1 MLKHILLFL
10 VVFQTAFAAKLT
22 IDERRRKIIAIVDE
36 ELSEVTRLSKQQ
48 NNKVPDTLFRIA
60 ELNLEKA
67 RLYREM
73 ENEQYLAIPVN
84 ERKTVNKNEYFERST
99 KLFQEANKAAS
110 LVENRFPN
118 YRNIGDVHYILA
130 YNNQELGN
138 KQLAQKYFSLTNRS
152 SKDPKILAKSR
163 LALADYYYHDHK
175 YKEAIPLYE
184 ASVGKI
190 DEKWWTRDAF
200 NLAWSY
206 YRIRNYDKAISM
218 MLEVHKKSRTGKYV
232 DMRSSVER
240 DIGIFYV
247 DAKRMNDAIK
257 FYDSIKLN
265 YTEQFIR
272 IANAIVEQGR
282 FEQAEKL
289 LEQVKKTE
297 KDQRRIN
304 EIILAQLNIFEKF
317 NRTAQHLE
325 ASKELVAIHKKSPL
339 EKSQFDRLSFQVNKQ
354 AAELQKATTSKVYQS
369 VPKAR
374 RQKANESMAYFALA
388 AELDS
393 KERAEKIFFQA
404 ETAYATGL
412 YSKSLS
418 LYVESFDG
426 AKAANNSKLVNQNI
440 EGMLSALGQPS
451 LSKKT
456 ANKYYVPVYTRY
468 LSVDKKSER
477 AKTIY
482 VKLFNSQYDLKDI
495 SGAEQ
500 TLTEYAK
507 SFPQD
512 YKTQEAML
520 AKVMEHYREK
530 KDYGTVKAYVGRINA
545 GEFKVSKKYADALR
559 SLMTKIQIE
568 GVQQSL
574 DKGDKAVALQGY
586 HQIYESPESTP
597 KAKTNASYNL
607 AALYYE
613 LGDTQRSYQ
622 WATIALKDM
631 EVSDVAKFSDS
642 FLSIAA
648 GLFLRQQFAQSSDL
662 SHRVLAKLCNQNSS
676 NKVVAYKN
684 AVFIALSNGDVQKAI
699 EIKDFGKQCH
709 VQDAAIS
716 EVSFEI
722 LKDLARERRW
732 EAYEKTIADLEKN
745 SKNAPLLIVPYEELR
760 NQYLALGSPQE
771 AQAVFQ
777 KQTRLYEQ
785 ARSQK
790 LDVPVEALDLIS
802 SRMLSSLIEKKAR
815 LKKVELK
822 FPEAIF
828 NNAVKQKLQIL
839 DQMTSDVN
847 TIQKVGSGKGI
858 VEAYKY
864 VIEAYEKFGNELKA
878 FVPEGKA
885 PEYVAS
891 FQKAM
896 AEVHRPILDN
906 ASKQRR
912 EIKSLIYKNNI
923 LSYSNYSV
931 LYSELESFKRYFT
944 EKEAVLMDR
953 GGKQ

>member
-1 MLKHILLFL
+1 MLKHLLLFL
-10 VVFQTAFAAKLT
+10 IIFQSAFAAKLS
-22 IDERRRKIIAIVDE
+22 IDERRRKIIGIVDE
-36 ELSEVTRLSKQQ
+36 ELAEVTRLSKQQ
-48 NNKVPDTLFRIA
+48 NNKVPDTLFRMA

-73 ENEQYLAIPVN
+73 ENEQYLAIPV
-84 ERKTVNKNEYFERST
+84 EQRKTVNKNDFFARSS
-99 KLFQEANKAAS
+99 KLFQEANKVS
-110 LVENRFPN
+110 LLVEKRFPK
-118 YRNIGDVHYILA
+118 YKNIGDVHYILA
-130 YNNQELGN
+130 YNYQELGN
-138 KQLAQKYFSLTNRS
+138 KKLAQKYFGLASRS

-184 ASVGKI
+184 ASVGKL

-206 YRIRNYDKAISM
+206 YRVRNYDRAISL
-218 MLEVHKKSRTGKYV
+218 MLEVHQKSRSGKYV

-247 DAKRMNDAIK
+247 DAKRMDDAVR
-257 FYDSIKLN
+257 FYEGIKLN

-272 IANAIVEQGR
+272 IANAIVAQGR

-289 LEQVKKTE
+289 LDQVKKSE
-297 KDQRRIN
+297 KDQKRIN

-317 NRTAQHLE
+317 NRNPQHLA
-325 ASKELVAIHKKSPL
+325 ASKELVAIHKKHPL

-374 RQKANESMAYFALA
+374 RQKANEAMAYFALA
-388 AELDS
+388 AELDPKGRS
-393 KERAEKIFFQA
+393 EKIFYQA

-412 YSKSLS
+412 YAKSLS
-418 LYVESFDG
+418 LYIESFDG
-426 AKAANNSKLVNQNI
+426 AKTANDSKLVNQNL

-451 LSKKT
+451 LNKKT
-456 ANKYYVPVYTRY
+456 QNKYYVPVYSRY

-495 SGAEQ
+495 AGAEQ
-500 TLTEYAK
+500 TLADYAK

-512 YKTQEAML
+512 FKTQEAML
-520 AKVMEHYREK
+520 AKVMEYYREK
-530 KDYGTVKAYVGRINA
+530 KDYGKVKAYVGRINN
-545 GEFKVSKKYADALR
+545 GEFKVSKKYANALR

-586 HQIYESPESTP
+586 HQIYDSDESTP
-597 KAKTNASYNL
+597 KAKVNASYNL

-613 LGDTQRSYQ
+613 LGETQKSYQ
-622 WATIALKDM
+622 WSTIALKDM

-662 SHRVLAKLCNQNSS
+662 SHRMLAKLCNQNSS

-684 AVFIALSNGDVQKAI
+684 AAFIALSNGDVEKAM

-732 EAYEKTIADLEKN
+732 EAYEKTISDLEKN
-745 SKNAPLLIVPYEELR
+745 SKNAPALIVPYEELR
-760 NQYLALGSPQE
+760 TQYRSIGSEQE
-771 AQAVFQ
+771 AQAVYQ
-777 KQTRLYEQ
+777 KQTRFYEQ
-785 ARSQK
+785 ARAQK
-790 LDVPVEALDLIS
+790 LDIPVEALDLIS
-802 SRMLSSLIEKKAR
+802 SRMLSSVLEKKAR
-815 LKKVELK
+815 LDKVELK
-822 FPEAIF
+822 FPEAVF
-828 NNAVKQKLQIL
+828 NSAVKQKLQIL

-847 TIQKVGSGKGI
+847 AIQKVGSGKGI

-896 AEVHRPILDN
+896 AEVHRPILQN
-906 ASKQRR
+906 ANKQRR
-912 EIKSLIYKNNI
+912 EIKNLIYKNSI
-923 LSYSNYSV
+923 LSFSNYSV
-931 LYSELESFKRYFT
+931 LYSELESFKRYYT

-953 GGKQ
+953 GGKK

>member
-1 MLKHILLFL
+1 MLKHLLLFL
-10 VVFQTAFAAKLT
+10 IVFQSAFAAKLS
-22 IDERRRKIIAIVDE
+22 IDERRRKIISIVDE
-36 ELSEVTRLSKQQ
+36 ELAEVTRLSKQQ
-48 NNKVPDTLFRIA
+48 NNKVPDTLFRMA
-60 ELNLEKA
+60 ELYLEKA

-73 ENEQYLAIPVN
+73 ENEQYLGLPVDQ
-84 ERKTVNKNEYFERST
+84 RKTVNKTEYFERSS
-99 KLFQEANKAAS
+99 KLFQDANKVA
-110 LVENRFPN
+110 LTVEERFPT
-118 YRNIGDVHYILA
+118 YKNIGDVHYILA
-130 YNNQELGN
+130 YNYQELGN
-138 KQLAQKYFSLTNRS
+138 KNLAQKYFALASRS
-152 SKDPKILAKSR
+152 SKDPKILAKSK
-163 LALADYYYHDHK
+163 LALADFYYHDHK

-184 ASVGKI
+184 ASVGKL

-206 YRIRNYDKAISM
+206 YRMRNYDKAISLM
-218 MLEVHKKSRTGKYV
+218 IEVHQKSRTGKYV

-247 DAKRMNDAIK
+247 DARRMDDAIK
-257 FYDSIKLN
+257 FYNSLNLN
-265 YTEQFIR
+265 YTDQFIR
-272 IANAIVEQGR
+272 IANAIVAQGR

-297 KDQRRIN
+297 KDQNRIN

-317 NRTAQHLE
+317 NRISQHLA

-374 RQKANESMAYFALA
+374 RQKATEAMAYFALA
-388 AELDS
+388 AELDP
-393 KERAEKIFFQA
+393 KNAAEKIFYQA
-404 ETAYATGL
+404 ETAYATELYARSLGL
-412 YSKSLS
+412 Y
-418 LYVESFDG
+418 VDSFDK
-426 AKAANNSKLVNQNI
+426 AKETNNSKLVNQNL
-440 EGMLSALGQPS
+440 EGMLSALGQPK

-456 ANKYYVPVYTRY
+456 ANKYYVPVYSRY

-482 VKLFNSQYDLKDI
+482 VKLFNAQYDIKDI

-500 TLTEYAK
+500 TLTDYAR

-512 YKTQEAML
+512 FKTQEAML

-530 KDYGTVKAYVGRINA
+530 KDYGTVKAYVGRINS
-545 GEFKVSKKYADALR
+545 GEFKVSKKYANALR

-597 KAKTNASYNL
+597 KAKINASYNL

-613 LGDTQRSYQ
+613 LGDTQKSYQ
-622 WATIALKDM
+622 WSTVALKDM
-631 EVSDVAKFSDS
+631 EVSEVAKFSDS

-662 SHRVLAKLCNQNSS
+662 SYRMLAKLCSQNSS

-684 AVFIALSNGDVQKAI
+684 AVFIALSNGDLDKAI
-699 EIKDFGKQCH
+699 EIKDFGKKCH
-709 VQDAAIS
+709 IQDAAIS

-722 LKDLARERRW
+722 LRDLARDRRW
-732 EAYEKTIADLEKN
+732 EAYEKTLADLEKN
-745 SKNAPLLIVPYEELR
+745 SKNAPLLIMPYEELR
-760 NQYLALGSPQE
+760 LEYLKIGSQQE
-771 AQAVFQ
+771 AQGVYQ
-777 KQTRLYEQ
+777 KQTRFYEQ
-785 ARSQK
+785 SRSQK

-802 SRMLSSLIEKKAR
+802 SRMLSSVLEKKSR
-815 LKKVELK
+815 LEKVELK
-822 FPEAIF
+822 FPENVF
-828 NNAVKQKLQIL
+828 NTAVKQKLQIL

-847 TIQKVGSGKGI
+847 AIQKIGSGKGI
-858 VEAYKY
+858 VEAYKH
-864 VIEAYEKFGNELKA
+864 VIEAYENFGNELKA

-896 AEVHRPILDN
+896 AEVHRPILEN
-906 ASKQRR
+906 AKKQRR
-912 EIKSLIYKNNI
+912 EIKSLIYKNSI
-923 LSYSNYSV
+923 LSLSNYSV